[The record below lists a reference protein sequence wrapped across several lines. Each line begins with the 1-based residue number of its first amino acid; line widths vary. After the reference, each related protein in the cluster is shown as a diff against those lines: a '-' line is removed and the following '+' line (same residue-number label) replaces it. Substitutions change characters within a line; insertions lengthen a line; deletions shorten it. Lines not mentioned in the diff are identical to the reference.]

1 MPENRDTGILT
12 EAMFYILLAL
22 YEPCHGYGIM
32 QKVEEMS
39 NGRVSL
45 RPGTL
50 YGAINTLMEKGCIQP
65 FGGYSPRKKMY
76 QITEGGKAAVKRELA
91 RLEELLKNGQKVT
104 QMPEK

>member
-1 MPENRDTGILT
+1 MSKNRDTGILT
-12 EAMFYILLAL
+12 EAMFYILLSL

-32 QKVEEMS
+32 QNVEEMS
-39 NGRVSL
+39 NGRVTL

-50 YGAINTLMEKGCIQP
+50 YGAINALMEKGCIQP

-76 QITEGGKAAVKRELA
+76 HITEGGKAAVNRELD
-91 RLEELLKNGQKVT
+91 RLEELLKNGRQVT